1 MPKTALIIDDNPANS
16 KVLAQLLARSGVG
29 SIEVND
35 PRRLDLSQFTP
46 GSVDVVF
53 LDLEMPAIS
62 GYELLGQLRAALG
75 AVPIIACTVHISEIN
90 VTRELGFD
98 GFLGKP
104 LDHDRFPTQ
113 LANILSGQP
122 VWERI

>member
-1 MPKTALIIDDNPANS
+1 MPKTALIIDDNASNAR
-16 KVLAQLLARSGVG
+16 VLAQLLAKAGLE
-29 SIEVND
+29 SIEIND
-35 PRRLDLSQFTP
+35 PRKLDLAQFTS

-53 LDLEMPAIS
+53 LDLEMPNIS

-75 AVPIIACTVHISEIN
+75 AAPIIACTVHISEIN
-90 VTRELGFD
+90 VTRQLGFD

-122 VWERI
+122 VWERM

>member
-1 MPKTALIIDDNPANS
+1 MPKTALIIDDNASNAR
-16 KVLAQLLARSGVG
+16 VLAQLLAKAGLE
-29 SIEVND
+29 SIEIND
-35 PRRLDLSQFTP
+35 PRKLDLAQFTS

-53 LDLEMPAIS
+53 LDLEMPNIS

-90 VTRELGFD
+90 VTRQLGFD

-122 VWERI
+122 VWERM